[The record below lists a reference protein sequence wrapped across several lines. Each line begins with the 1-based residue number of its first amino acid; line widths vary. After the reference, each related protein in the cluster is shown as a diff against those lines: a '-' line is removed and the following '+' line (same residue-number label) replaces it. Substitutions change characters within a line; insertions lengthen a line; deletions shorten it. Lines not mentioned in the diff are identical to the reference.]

1 MEGLL
6 RGQSGLHKALAGS
19 IIFHAVILSA
29 GLFLFEA
36 GSKRDFLAPVYTVE
50 IVAPSG
56 ESARASTQ
64 PSIEP
69 QATADTTEAKGPA
82 KEEKKT
88 EAKAEKV
95 RIRESASVSDA
106 LKKVEERVRKKTEAA
121 SVSSKIEEIK
131 KRQEERAVD
140 TGKRL
145 SELKK
150 ELGAKS
156 AVSHQPQAGPTASST
171 AIEAAKGAAKS
182 AKGPAGAGGG
192 TATGGLK
199 SRYPAYYSIIH
210 DRVKDNWE
218 YPEGFDY
225 KKVSVIVSIKIDRS
239 GSLLELLLEESSGN
253 KRFDESLMNAVQ
265 KAAPFPPL
273 PHEFEGK
280 YLETGLRFCP
290 GCAD

>member
-1 MEGLL
+1 M
-6 RGQSGLHKALAGS
+6 HKTIAGS
-19 IIFHAVILSA
+19 IIFHAVIISA

-36 GSKRDFLAPVYTVE
+36 GSKKDFLAPVYTVE

-56 ESARASTQ
+56 ANARASA
-64 PSIEP
+64 PSSIE
-69 QATADTTEAKGPA
+69 ATATAETTEEKAPV

-88 EAKAEKV
+88 VVKAEKV
-95 RIRESASVSDA
+95 GLRESASVSVA
-106 LKKVEERVRKKTEAA
+106 LKKVEERVRKKTEAQ
-121 SVSSKIEEIK
+121 SLSSRIEEIK
-131 KRQEERAVD
+131 KKQEERAID

-150 ELGAKS
+150 ELGSKS
-156 AVSHQPQAGPTASST
+156 AVSHQPQVGPTALST